1 MMKNEWKIV
10 IRVFSVHWHLIQ
22 KKDQKFQTSCT
33 RNMTTNLWLSCF
45 LILPRAF
52 VLLPSA
58 CELLSSKVT
67 FCRELIFEHSAKA
80 PSTRHGD
87 FSLPTAVMA
96 LGKNFA
102 ECPIKGSRQ
111 RGLCRENFYRY
122 LFAKSSSRQRLRQE
136 LSAKL
141 LFPVVYAH
149 DTLMSTGF

>member
-1 MMKNEWKIV
+1 MNGKLLFMF
-10 IRVFSVHWHLIQ
+10 FSIHWHLIQ

-67 FCRELIFEHSAKA
+67 FCRELIFEHLAKE

-87 FSLPTAVMA
+87 FSLPTAVMV
-96 LGKNFA
+96 LGRGLFA
-102 ECPIKGSRQ
+102 E
-111 RGLCRENFYRY
+111 
-122 LFAKSSSRQRLRQE
+122 SSSRQRLRQE